1 MNLPASK
8 VTHFST
14 LSSKRSEGSDPLL
27 KFLELYRR
35 HNLVVIPLSPLSK
48 VPLQNFNL
56 ERVYNTGQVEYDWE
70 DHTGNI
76 AVVSGFNNLLVI
88 DCDSQEAITWLESQE
103 EFIPTATVKTRRGHH
118 YWYYLYNVPNEFEKR
133 SFKLGDIEFLL
144 GRRYAVAPPSTV
156 KHNEL
161 FHQYTFI
168 DGYDVVK
175 HELNIA
181 LLDFE
186 AFQKLLDKA
195 HKRAGK
201 KYETEQVKHT
211 AKQYAI
217 DADDQEKLTAFLQIV
232 QLSKQYY
239 TEGLRQ
245 TIWMALAGVA
255 RKLHLPKETVEEI
268 LVKELYEELKDDDS
282 KKQRLSA
289 IEETYKKPIEK
300 IAGISILIQHVF
312 NEEDAQTA
320 LNILNRCKEKTQKT
334 HALDPESALS
344 GAQEVVK
351 HMNRTFVLI
360 NNYWYWLIEND
371 EGKKFI
377 PICSGFL
384 IKDRGFKIST
394 NEPVFIV
401 YNCETRRIGRI
412 SLNLTDLQNF
422 LGRPVL
428 NAETLKFLLDA
439 LIKRH
444 KEKLFVNEIGWY
456 KTGSKRVFIHPLN
469 QSTLL
474 EHNLYCD
481 LEQRD
486 AELFKYI
493 NVQKQHEVV
502 RKLLA
507 EGKWLGVKV
516 ILGVASL
523 FIDENLQGYTVFDIG
538 PRGTGKTTSSQF
550 IMSLFYNIH
559 TPVTLNATETGFE
572 LYMRKFHNLPIL
584 FDETAL
590 VSDSKLQERVFK
602 VALGTGKLRGTKNL
616 SVDLTL
622 LKSVVFVTGEVD
634 PNFERRGAER
644 RYIIVPAESWENYT
658 EKFTPAELHKIMQ
671 ECCGCGFDYIK
682 FLEEHDVEIKIKL
695 SEEFR
700 IFTFTRLIEKS
711 LNFVAKFYNLSYQE
725 ISNLEKSLHTLL
737 SYQLEK
743 VDLSLEKF
751 LSDFAEFLLSR
762 ANHFVIRN
770 TLSQSIARNYIYGEL
785 DPEEQKLYITREGL
799 EKFKEFVRLDLR
811 TILKLFEN
819 AEVLIPVYVS
829 EKNKTKKKYTKARR
843 IKYMDTSFVASV
855 YEFDLKKISEIIQ
868 EPFTSAMLQNAEKT
882 DLDDDKIPF

>member
-1 MNLPASK
+1 
-8 VTHFST
+8 
-14 LSSKRSEGSDPLL
+14 
-27 KFLELYRR
+27 
-35 HNLVVIPLSPLSK
+35 
-48 VPLQNFNL
+48 L

-70 DHTGNI
+70 VHRGNL
-76 AVVSGFNNLLVI
+76 AVVSGFNNLLII
-88 DCDSQEAITWLESQE
+88 DCDSHEAITWLESQE
-103 EFIPTATVKTRRGHH
+103 EFINTVTVRTRRGHH
-118 YWYYLYNVPNEFEKR
+118 YWYYLYNIPDGFEKR
-133 SFKLGDIEFLL
+133 SFKLGDIEFLFS
-144 GRRYAVAPPSTV
+144 RRYAVAPPSVV
-156 KHNEL
+156 KHDEEI
-161 FHQYTFI
+161 FHYTFI
-168 DGYDVVK
+168 DCYDVVK

-186 AFQKLLDKA
+186 TFQKLLDKA

-201 KYETEQVKHT
+201 KYETKQVKHT

-255 RKLHLPKETVEEI
+255 RKLHLPKKTVEEI
-268 LVKELYEELKDDDS
+268 LMKELYEELKDDDS

-289 IEETYKKPIEK
+289 IEETYKKEIDK
-300 IAGISILIQHVF
+300 VAGISILIQHVF

-320 LNILNRCKEKTQKT
+320 LHILNRCKEKTQKT
-334 HALDPESALS
+334 HALDPENALN

-384 IKDRGFKIST
+384 LKDRGFKVST
-394 NEPVFIV
+394 NEPVFVV
-401 YNCETRRIGRI
+401 YNCETRRTGRI

-428 NAETLKFLLDA
+428 NAEALKFLLDA

-444 KEKLFVNEIGWY
+444 KEKLFISEAGWY

-469 QSTLL
+469 QSTIL
-474 EHNLYCD
+474 EYNLYCD
-481 LEQRD
+481 LDPKD

-493 NVQKQHEVV
+493 NAPKQHEVV

-507 EGKWLGVKV
+507 EGKLLGVKV

-538 PRGTGKTTSSQF
+538 PRGAGKTTSSQF
-550 IMSLFYNIH
+550 IISLFYNIH

-590 VSDSKLQERVFK
+590 VSDSKLQERIFK
-602 VALGTGKLRGTKNL
+602 IAGGIGKLRGTKNL

-622 LKSVVFVTGEVD
+622 LKSVVFVTGETD
-634 PNFERRGAER
+634 PQFERRGAER

-695 SEEFR
+695 SEKFG

-711 LNFVAKFYNLSYQE
+711 LNFLAKFYNLSYQE
-725 ISNLEKSLHTLL
+725 ISNLEKTLHALL

-743 VDLSLEKF
+743 VDLSSEKF

-762 ANHFVIRN
+762 AAHFVIRGS
-770 TLSQSIARNYIYGEL
+770 TAQAIPRNAIYGEI
-785 DPEEQKLYITREGL
+785 DPQEQKLYITREAL
-799 EKFKEFVRLDLR
+799 EKFKEFARLDLR
-811 TILKLFEN
+811 TTLKLLED
-819 AEVLIPVYVS
+819 AEVLIPLYF
-829 EKNKTKKKYTKARR
+829 EKNGETKKRYTKPRR
-843 IKYMDTSFVASV
+843 IKYLTTNFVASV
-855 YEFDLKKISEIIQ
+855 YEFDLQKLSEHIGG
-868 EPFTSAMLQNAEKT
+868 PDFTSAIVKSAEKT
-882 DLDDDKIPF
+882 DDLEDDKIPF